1 MKIKACVIGYGDR
14 GSIYANYASIDPERM
29 SIVAVCD
36 VNPYRLQLAKDKF
49 SLKNEQLFSS
59 VDDLM
64 KSNIDI
70 DLYINGT
77 MDQQHFETL
86 MPLLKTGKA
95 VLTEKPI
102 VNNKKHLLLIEK
114 TAKEHNTQVFV
125 GHVLRYTPFYKA
137 IKQLILDNEIGHIK
151 TIEMAEHVGSAH
163 YAGSYVR
170 GKWNNNVICGSDLLL
185 AKSCHDIDILCWL
198 NNKTAPKAVASF
210 GGRHYFNKE
219 DAPKESTEFCYNCPL
234 ERTCLYSAIRMYM
247 ENNYSSELTFVQLNK
262 PNPSKEEK
270 MEFLKTN
277 DFGRCIY
284 KVPNANVVDRQTT
297 IVNFADGSV
306 ANFMLTGGSPTAGRT
321 IYVIGT
327 EGEIE
332 GNLEKGIIYLRKNNL
347 TSTIPDTKTID
358 VNEFIFNQN
367 KVQGHMGAGH
377 NGGDY
382 AIMKELIDYLNND
395 KSSISIT
402 ELSDSI
408 NGHLVV
414 YAAEES
420 RLKDKIVD
428 IKNR

>member
-1 MKIKACVIGYGDR
+1 MNIKACVVGYGDR
-14 GSIYANYASIDPERM
+14 GSIYANYAAIDPERM

-36 VNPYRLQLAKDKF
+36 VNPFRLKLAKEKF
-49 SLKNEQLFSS
+49 NLKDEQLFTSL
-59 VDDLM
+59 DDLI
-64 KSNIDI
+64 KSTIDI

-102 VNNKKHLLLIEK
+102 VNNEKQLLEIEK
-114 TAKEHNTQVFV
+114 TANKYHTQVFV
-125 GHVLRYTPFYKA
+125 GHVLRYTPFYKQ
-137 IKQLILDNEIGHIK
+137 IKQLILNGEVGHIK
-151 TIEMAEHVGSAH
+151 TIEMAEHVGAAH

-198 NNKTAPKAVASF
+198 NNQTTPSKIASF
-210 GGRHYFNKE
+210 GGRYFYNLK

-234 ERTCLYSAIRMYM
+234 ERNCLYSAIRMYL

-262 PNPSKEEK
+262 ENPTKEEK
-270 MEFLKTN
+270 LEFLKTN

-297 IVNFADGSV
+297 IVDFKDGSV
-306 ANFMLTGGSPTAGRT
+306 ANFMLTGGAPTAGRT
-321 IYVIGT
+321 ILVIGT

-332 GNLEKGIIYLRKNNL
+332 GNLEKGVIYLRKNNVH
-347 TSTIPDTKTID
+347 STIPDTQVFDI
-358 VNEFIFNQN
+358 NELILNQN

-382 AIMKELIDYLNND
+382 AIMHELINYLNGD

-402 ELSDSI
+402 KLSDSI

-414 YAAEES
+414 YAAEDS
-420 RLKDKIVD
+420 RLNKKIVEL
-428 IKNR
+428 KNR